1 MSAKVE
7 LPPKMSGSNP
17 KALSIIENRDMDSLF
32 LMSDRVKL

>member
-7 LPPKMSGSNP
+7 LSPKMSSSNP
-17 KALSIIENRDMDSLF
+17 KALSVTENRDMDSLF